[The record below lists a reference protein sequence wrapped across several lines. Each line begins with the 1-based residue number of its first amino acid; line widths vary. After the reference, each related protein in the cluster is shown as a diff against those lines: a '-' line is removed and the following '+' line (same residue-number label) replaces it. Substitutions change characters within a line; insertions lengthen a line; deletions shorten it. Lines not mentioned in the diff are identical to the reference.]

1 MSSRDQRFGEVVGAR
16 YDALALRRANRPQL
30 LAEGEAALLRLL
42 PVAQSDTG
50 QSKRIARFLLSL
62 YNGRRF
68 PFDLTDLRG
77 IDYELHDDC
86 LAVLRMD
93 HVLAQ
98 EVHHYFENGGEV
110 FERLAQDWG
119 WNKLHESAG

>member
-1 MSSRDQRFGEVVGAR
+1 MSSEQMQAHR
-16 YDALALRRANRPQL
+16 DALALRRANRPRL

-50 QSKRIARFLLSL
+50 QSKRIARFVLGL

-68 PFDLTDLRG
+68 PFDLSDLRG

-93 HVLAQ
+93 HVLEQ
-98 EVHHYFENGGEV
+98 EVHLYFENGREI
-110 FERLAQDWG
+110 FERLAQDWS
-119 WNKLHESAG
+119 LATPHDSDA

>member
-1 MSSRDQRFGEVVGAR
+1 MNDQRLAELVQAR
-16 YDALALRRANRPQL
+16 RDALALRRANRPQL
-30 LAEGEAALLRLL
+30 LAEGEAALMRLL

-50 QSKRIARFLLSL
+50 QSKRIARFLLGL

-68 PFDLTDLRG
+68 PVDLTALRG

-93 HVLAQ
+93 HVLEQ
-98 EVHHYFENGGEV
+98 EVHRYFENGGEI
-110 FERLAQDWG
+110 FERLAQSWG
-119 WNKLHESAG
+119 WANPQDGDS